1 MGIQEVCHI
10 ANLICKYIKGTISGE
25 ESLILEV
32 WKNASEYNQQLFDE
46 FVCHTFID
54 RKQIEEHLCDYP
66 GAYRKVI
73 LRKDKFVRQKRYRKW
88 GSRVAIAAIM
98 AGISITA
105 LLPFREE
112 VNEGVLTKQEKAIV
126 AGRSKAV
133 LVLSDG
139 SNVVLTDSPAKDT
152 LLLENGSQIVQERG
166 KVSYQGVEKG
176 IPSMSN
182 TLRVPRGGN
191 FIVTLDDGTVVYL
204 NSVSELRY
212 PVQFAGNERRVYL
225 SGEAYFEVAKDM
237 ARPFY
242 VETDHLNIQ
251 VYGTVF
257 NVNTRVSGKVQAVLV
272 EGKIGLRAESG
283 AEHVLAPSQLATYD
297 IARGKVEIREVNTRL
312 YTAWQEGWFLF
323 ENERLED
330 VLARLSLWYD
340 VDIVYQSPRVKELR
354 IFGSM
359 KHYES
364 IEVILRA
371 IEMNVNVY
379 FKIDGRT
386 IVVSE

>member
-1 MGIQEVCHI
+1 MEIQEICHI
-10 ANLICKYIKGTISGE
+10 ANLIYKYIKGSITGE
-25 ESLILEV
+25 ELRTLDI
-32 WKNASEYNQQLFDE
+32 WKNTSIYNQQLFDE
-46 FVCHTFID
+46 LCSHTFID
-54 RKQIEEHLCDYP
+54 RRQVAEHLCDYL

-73 LRKDKFVRQKRYRKW
+73 FRKEKYIRRKRYKKW
-88 GSRVAIAAIM
+88 SIRVAIAATMVGVCLI
-98 AGISITA
+98 A
-105 LLPFREE
+105 LFPFREK
-112 VNEGVLTKQEKAIV
+112 VNEGRLAEQKPIV
-126 AGRSKAV
+126 AGSSRAI
-133 LVLSDG
+133 LVLANGSD
-139 SNVVLTDSPAKDT
+139 VVLTDSPVRDT
-152 LLLENGSQIVQERG
+152 LLLENGSQIVQEGG

-176 IPSMSN
+176 MPSMSN

-191 FIVTLDDGTVVYL
+191 YIVTLDDGTVVYL

-212 PVQFAGNERRVYL
+212 PVQFAENERKVYL
-225 SGEAYFEVAKDM
+225 SGEAYFEVAKDS

-257 NVNTRVSGKVQAVLV
+257 NVNTHVPGKVQAVLV
-272 EGKIGLRAESG
+272 EGKIGLWTEGRE
-283 AEHVLAPSQLATYD
+283 EYTLTPSQLAIYD

-330 VLARLSLWYD
+330 VLMRLSLWYD
-340 VDIVYQSPRVKELR
+340 VDVVYQCPSVKELR
-354 IFGSM
+354 ISGSM
-359 KHYES
+359 RHYES

-371 IEMNVNVY
+371 IEMNVNVH

>member
-1 MGIQEVCHI
+1 MEIQEICHI
-10 ANLICKYIKGTISGE
+10 ANLIYKYIKGSITGE
-25 ESLILEV
+25 ELRALDV
-32 WKNASEYNQQLFDE
+32 WKNTSIYNQQLFDE
-46 FVCHTFID
+46 LCSHTFID
-54 RKQIEEHLCDYP
+54 RRQVEEHLCDYL

-73 LRKDKFVRQKRYRKW
+73 FRKEKYIRRKRYKKW
-88 GSRVAIAAIM
+88 SIRVAIAATM
-98 AGISITA
+98 VGVCLTA
-105 LLPFREE
+105 LFPFREK
-112 VNEGVLTKQEKAIV
+112 VNEGRLAEQKPIV
-126 AGRSKAV
+126 AGSSKAI
-133 LVLSDG
+133 LVLANGSD
-139 SNVVLTDSPAKDT
+139 VVLTDSPVRDT
-152 LLLENGSQIVQERG
+152 LLLENGSQIVQEGG

-176 IPSMSN
+176 MPSMSN

-191 FIVTLDDGTVVYL
+191 YIVTLDDGTVVYL

-212 PVQFAGNERRVYL
+212 PVQFAENERKVYL
-225 SGEAYFEVAKDM
+225 SGEAYFEVAKDS

-257 NVNTRVSGKVQAVLV
+257 NVNTHVPGKVQAVLV
-272 EGKIGLRAESG
+272 EGKIGLWTEGRE
-283 AEHVLAPSQLATYD
+283 EYTLTPSQLAIYD
-297 IARGKVEIREVNTRL
+297 ITRGKVEIREVNTRL

-330 VLARLSLWYD
+330 VLMRLSLWYD
-340 VDIVYQSPRVKELR
+340 VNVVYQCPSVKELR
-354 IFGSM
+354 ISGSM
-359 KHYES
+359 RHYES

-371 IEMNVNVY
+371 IEMNVNVH